1 MTIHLTGVGEVSLEV
16 AHDAQKAVESI
27 QTMVDSYNS
36 IMTWINTRMTESQ
49 VDEDTAATIDS
60 DDFRMRWGLLHGNS
74 LLRQTKSQM
83 RSLTSQ
89 NFVFSFT
96 ERSSA
101 EPVYGTMGFNGLR
114 SSSTLRIR
122 YAEGKYADLTVNT
135 DDTLETLLEKMSAEN
150 NSKPT
155 EPFYDIFYDE
165 DGNLR
170 QEPLVK
176 FSIDDNKLSIK
187 TTTSNSNNEITL
199 SGTAAMNV
207 LNLNYTYRGLY
218 QIGLETTNEDYG
230 KSGELVFDESEFMA
244 ALEDNPDEV
253 QALMLKFAGEID
265 TWVKSMIT
273 SSGSTSGTLTRE
285 IENIENQIS
294 SIDEYLQNYQD
305 RLDRQEES
313 LRKKYN
319 STETQLSKLTQ
330 QAAAI
335 SSILTQLNGSSNS
348 SSTSSS

>member
-1 MTIHLTGVGEVSLEV
+1 MRKYEPRCKVKKVTF
-16 AHDAQKAVESI
+16 
-27 QTMVDSYNS
+27 DS
-36 IMTWINTRMTESQ
+36 
-49 VDEDTAATIDS
+49 
-60 DDFRMRWGLLHGNS
+60 
-74 LLRQTKSQM
+74 
-83 RSLTSQ
+83 
-89 NFVFSFT
+89 
-96 ERSSA
+96 
-101 EPVYGTMGFNGLR
+101 
-114 SSSTLRIR
+114 
-122 YAEGKYADLTVNT
+122 
-135 DDTLETLLEKMSAEN
+135 
-150 NSKPT
+150 
-155 EPFYDIFYDE
+155 DE
-165 DGNLR
+165 DGKLR
-170 QEPLVK
+170 EQPLVK
-176 FSIDDNKLSIK
+176 FSIDDDKLSIK
-187 TTTSNSNNEITL
+187 STSSDEITL
-199 SGTAAMNV
+199 SGTGAMNA
-207 LNLNYTYRGLY
+207 LKLNYTYKGLY
-218 QIGLETTNEDYG
+218 QIGLETTSDDFG
-230 KSGELVFDESEFMA
+230 KSGELVFDSSEFME

-335 SSILTQLNGSSNS
+335 SSILTQLNGSSSS